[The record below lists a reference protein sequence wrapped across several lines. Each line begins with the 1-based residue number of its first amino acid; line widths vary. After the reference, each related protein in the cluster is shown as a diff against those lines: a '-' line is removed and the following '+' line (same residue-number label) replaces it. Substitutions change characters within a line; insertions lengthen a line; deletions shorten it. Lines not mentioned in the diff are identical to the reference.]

1 MKSIIRLSF
10 IFSVI
15 ASISTIT
22 LYAQNIPESGSL
34 GLRANFTGQAS
45 IEVPYML
52 NEKLSL
58 APYLAINSTQDQSTN
73 FALGVRPRYYVSQ
86 DRAIATY
93 VTGALGF
100 SNTSFS
106 NNNINSVTNFD
117 LGIGYGAEYF
127 VSNQFSVSAD
137 ANLGTRFGDSDT
149 NIATSARVSASIY
162 F

>member
-1 MKSIIRLSF
+1 MKLMIKQGSILA
-10 IFSVI
+10 VI
-15 ASISTIT
+15 MMLTSIM
-22 LYAQNIPESGSL
+22 AQSQNLPESGNV

-52 NEKLSL
+52 NDTFSL
-58 APYLAINSTQDQSTN
+58 APYLSLNSTKDQSTN
-73 FALGVRPRYYVSQ
+73 FSLGIRPRYYTNQ
-86 DRAIATY
+86 DRALATY
-93 VTGALGF
+93 ITGTLGF

-106 NNNINSVTNFD
+106 NSNINSVTNFD

-127 VSNQFSVSAD
+127 FSDQFSVSSD

-149 NIATSARVSASIY
+149 NISTIARVSASIY

>member
-1 MKSIIRLSF
+1 MNSIIKLSSMLAVVLSLTAF
-10 IFSVI
+10 
-15 ASISTIT
+15 T
-22 LYAQNIPESGSL
+22 LHAQNVPESGSL

-52 NEKLSL
+52 NDELSL

-73 FALGVRPRYYVSQ
+73 FSLGVRPRFYVNQ
-86 DRAIATY
+86 NRALATY
-93 VTGALGF
+93 VTGTLGF

-127 VSNQFSVSAD
+127 FSDQFSVSTD

-149 NIATSARVSASIY
+149 NISTLARVSASIY